1 MRHPLKSR
9 MPADV
14 SAVSALLELRGVSK
28 HFGASVALRRVNLTL
43 GPGEAVLLYGPNGAG
58 KTTLLRTLAGLS
70 RPTEGAVF
78 LGGENIHSQAAAN
91 KAGIGLVSHATFL
104 YGELT
109 ARENLRFTGRLF
121 GLADLERKI
130 DLALD
135 LFAVRDRAVEPV
147 RGLSRGLQQRVSLAR
162 ALLHDPQ
169 FLLFDEPFTGLDAES
184 SLNLQGVLR
193 RLAEQG
199 KGIIFSTHDF
209 DQGAA
214 VARRLVAVERG
225 SVRYDG
231 PLEAWERRASASP

>member
-9 MPADV
+9 MPADA
-14 SAVSALLELRGVSK
+14 SAVSPLLELRGVSK
-28 HFGASVALRRVNLTL
+28 HFGDSVALRRVNLTL
-43 GPGEAVLLYGPNGAG
+43 RPGEAVLLYGPNGAG

-70 RPTEGAVF
+70 RPVEGTVL
-78 LGGENIHSQAAAN
+78 LGGENILNQPAAN
-91 KAGIGLVSHATFL
+91 KARIGFVSHATFL
-104 YGELT
+104 YNELT

-121 GLADLERKI
+121 GLADLDHKI
-130 DLALD
+130 DVVLD
-135 LFAVRDRAVEPV
+135 LFAVRDRAAEPV

-184 SLNLQGVLR
+184 SRNLQGVLR
-193 RLAEQG
+193 RLTEQG

-214 VARRLVAVERG
+214 VARRLIAVERG
-225 SVRYDG
+225 SVQYDG
-231 PLEAWERRASASP
+231 LPEAWERRAFASP